1 MVTKKKA
8 VKAKKVPTVFKSKGI
23 EVDTVSGTVKVKDEV
38 VGSWSNDEFNPN
50 EKGDVMGLCWMAV
63 TDPKNCLTYVG
74 RQIENIANP
83 PKRTFKR
90 KVEASDE

>member
-1 MVTKKKA
+1 MTTKKKE
-8 VKAKKVPTVFKSKGI
+8 KKVPTVFKSKGI
-23 EVDTVSGTVKVKDEV
+23 EVDTVSGSVSVKGEV
-38 VGSWSNDEFNPN
+38 VGEFVSDEFRPN
-50 EKGDVMGLCWMAV
+50 DKGDSMGLCWMAV

-90 KVEASDE
+90 KVETSDE